1 MRTRTMNDVHSSD
14 CGVAATAEIIAAKWT
29 PLIVHDLSEGPRR
42 FTGLENACP
51 GISPR
56 TLSERLDMLERQ
68 GIVSRRS
75 YPESPPRVEYELTD
89 KGEALLPII
98 DAMRKF
104 GRVWLIP
111 EPAKRRRPLHARR

>member
-1 MRTRTMNDVHSSD
+1 
-14 CGVAATAEIIAAKWT
+14 
-29 PLIVHDLSEGPRR
+29 
-42 FTGLENACP
+42 
-51 GISPR
+51 
-56 TLSERLDMLERQ
+56 
-68 GIVSRRS
+68 
-75 YPESPPRVEYELTD
+75 VEYELTD